1 MSVCPGCGRE
11 RPERVRFCP
20 NCGTPVTETLPQE
33 RKVVTVVFAD
43 LVDSTALGEQDPERA
58 RLLLDQFYDAMSS
71 EIARA
76 GGTVE
81 KFAGDAVMA
90 AFGAPAAQEDH
101 AERALHAALAMQR
114 RQHELFA
121 NGLRLRIGVNTG
133 EVVVAGPREGSS
145 FVTGDPVNTAAR
157 LEAAAGPG
165 EILAGER
172 TAWAVRGAFEFDGP
186 TTVEAKGKPDGIVC
200 YRVVRA
206 LTLVRPRGVAGLRSA
221 FVGRESELG
230 VLQATYRHTVDQHEP
245 HLVTIMGN
253 SGVGKT
259 RLVAELWEW
268 LAIQQ
273 PKPLRRTGRCL
284 SYGRGITYWA
294 LGEVLKEHLGILE
307 SDPPETV
314 RQRVGERDIL
324 GLTLGLDTPSEL
336 HPLAARDRLHD
347 GWVEFVQDLVHEGPL
362 VLFVEDLNWAEDDLL
377 ELLERLVRDVH
388 GPLLLLGTAR
398 PELLDRRPSWGGG
411 RRNTSLLWLE
421 PLTDDDTQLLLQ
433 ELLAA
438 ELPAELRMALVDR
451 AEGNPFFVEELVSTL
466 IDHHVLERSDGAWAV
481 RDLPTRFAIPDS
493 VHALL
498 AARLD
503 LLPTVEKAA
512 LQAAAVMGRVFWP
525 SAVSALLDGAEPDF
539 ALLEDRDFVRR
550 HAGSSRA
557 GDVEYAMKH
566 ALTREVAYGT
576 LPKARR
582 AQLHAKFAD
591 WLERAPESK
600 DERASLLAHHYAEAV
615 RPEAVDLAWPDD
627 RAEVERLRERA
638 VGWLERAAELAT
650 GRYENDN
657 AIALLQR
664 ALELEPS
671 EAKQAELWRRLGTAN
686 ALKFDGEAFWTAM
699 QNSLKLCRDPHRCAE
714 TYSELAFHTAARSTM
729 WKRRPDRELIHSWVR
744 RALEV
749 ADPESPARVRALVA
763 RAYIERAK
771 ALDAAR
777 EASKLA
783 EQLDD
788 PELRS
793 FAFEARSIVA
803 FARGEFDDSC
813 TWAERRLDLLG
824 DISDPDHR
832 ADVFLA
838 PYRGH
843 AARGRITAAR
853 RCVRLHDSVAR
864 DLTPH
869 HRVHAVGHVLAV
881 EQLAGGWETIRANEE
896 RAIATVEANLATP
909 CLLNP
914 TSLLACALAAAV
926 LGDDESSRQLEEQ
939 ALALGMEGYDV
950 ALEPS
955 LVQLAILRRD
965 LETVARLLESRPEN
979 GSPRLWAQS
988 TRLDGLAALRDR
1000 HRVEEEAPAL
1010 LRPHTYL
1017 EPFAQRALGLVRDDE
1032 ELIRQSID
1040 RFEAMGLD
1048 WHVGQTEPLLQSR

>member
-1 MSVCPGCGRE
+1 
-11 RPERVRFCP
+11 VRYCP
-20 NCGTPVTETLPQE
+20 NCGAPAGDTPPQE
-33 RKVVTVVFAD
+33 RKVVTLLFAD

-58 RLLLDQFYDAMSS
+58 RALLDQFYDAMST
-71 EIARA
+71 EITRA
-76 GGTVE
+76 GGTIE

-114 RQHELFA
+114 RQHEVFA
-121 NGLRLRIGVNTG
+121 EELRLRIGVNTG
-133 EVVVAGPREGSS
+133 EVVVGKPRQRSS
-145 FVTGDPVNTAAR
+145 FVSGDAVNIAAR
-157 LEAAAGPG
+157 LEQAARPG

-172 TAWAVRGAFEFDGP
+172 TVGAARGAFEFDGP
-186 TTVEAKGKPDGIVC
+186 TTVEAKGKAEGIDC

-206 LTLVRPRGVAGLRSA
+206 LTLVRPRGVAGLRRA

-230 VLQATYRHTVDQHEP
+230 LLRATYEHTVEQHEA
-245 HLVTIMGN
+245 HLVTIVGD

-259 RLVAELWEW
+259 RLVGELWDW
-268 LAIQQ
+268 LGAQQ

-294 LGEVLKEHLGILE
+294 LGEVLKEHLDIRE
-307 SDPPETV
+307 SDAPETV
-314 RQRVGERDIL
+314 RQRLGRREIL
-324 GLTLGLDTPSEL
+324 GLNLGLDPPSEL
-336 HPLAARDRLHD
+336 HPLAARDSLHD
-347 GWVEFVQDLVHEGPL
+347 AWADFFGDLARGQPVV
-362 VLFVEDLNWAEDDLL
+362 VLIEDLNWAEDDLL
-377 ELLERLVRDVH
+377 DLLERLVRDVH
-388 GPLLLLGTAR
+388 GPLLLTGTAR

-411 RRNTSLLWLE
+411 RRNSSLLWLE
-421 PLTDDDTQLLLQ
+421 PLTNDETQQLLRQ
-433 ELLAA
+433 LLAA
-438 ELPAELRMALVDR
+438 ELPDELRAALVNR

-466 IDHHVLERSDGAWAV
+466 IDHNVLERSNGSWAV
-481 RDLPTRFAIPDS
+481 RDLPARFAIPDS
-493 VHALL
+493 VHALV

-503 LLPTVEKAA
+503 LLPSLEKAA
-512 LQAAAVMGRVFWP
+512 LQAAAVTGRVFWAT
-525 SAVSALLDGAEPDF
+525 AVSALLDGAEPDF
-539 ALLEDRDFVRR
+539 GLLEDRDFIRR
-550 HAGSSRA
+550 RAGSSMA
-557 GDVEYAMKH
+557 EDVEYAMKH
-566 ALTREVAYGT
+566 ALTREVAYGS

-582 AQLHAKFAD
+582 AQLHAKFAE
-591 WLERAPESK
+591 WLERALETK
-600 DERASLLAHHYAEAV
+600 DEQASLLAHHYAEAV
-615 RPEAVDLAWPDD
+615 RPEAADLAWGDD
-627 RAEVERLRERA
+627 ATQVERLRALA
-638 VGWLERAAELAT
+638 VGWLERAAELAV
-650 GRYENDN
+650 GRYEIDDG
-657 AIALLQR
+657 IALLQR

-671 EAKQAELWRRLGTAN
+671 EAEQAELWRRIGTAN

-699 QNSLKLCRDPHRCAE
+699 QNSLKLCREPQVCAE

-729 WKRRPDRELIHSWVR
+729 WKRRPDRELIHNWVR

-749 ADPESPARVRALVA
+749 AEPESPARIRALVS
-763 RAYIERAK
+763 RAYIERGK

-803 FARGEFDDSC
+803 YARGDFDDSC

-843 AARGRITAAR
+843 AARGRIAAAR
-853 RCVRLHDSVAR
+853 RCVRLHESVAR

-869 HRVHAVGHVLAV
+869 HRVHAVGHVVAV
-881 EQLAGGWETIRANEE
+881 EQLAGGWETIRAHEE
-896 RAIATVEANLATP
+896 RAVETVGANLETP

-914 TSLLACALAAAV
+914 TTLLACALAAAV
-926 LGDDESSRQLEEQ
+926 LGNEERSRQLEEE

-965 LETVARLLESRPEN
+965 LATVERLLQVRRDDR
-979 GSPRLWAQS
+979 SPHLWAQA

-1000 HRVEEEAPAL
+1000 DRVEDEAPAL

-1017 EPFAQRALGLVRDDE
+1017 EPFALRALGIVREDGDLLRE
-1032 ELIRQSID
+1032 SIE
-1040 RFEAMGLD
+1040 RFAAMDLD
-1048 WHVGQTEPLLQSR
+1048 WHVEQTESLLQ